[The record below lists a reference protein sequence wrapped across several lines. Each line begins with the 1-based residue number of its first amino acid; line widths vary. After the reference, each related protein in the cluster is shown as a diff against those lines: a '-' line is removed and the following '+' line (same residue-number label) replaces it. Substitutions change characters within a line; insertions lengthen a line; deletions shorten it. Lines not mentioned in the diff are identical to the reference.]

1 MAGVSRKKTTMT
13 QKEKAQMVF
22 GLDIGTRSIVG
33 TVGYRDGE
41 RFIVKAECAKEH
53 ETRAM
58 LDGQIHDIRKVGS
71 TIKEVKETLEK
82 ELGFLLKDV
91 CIAAAG
97 RVLRTVTI
105 HVETAFEEDR
115 TVERDDMYVLSAKG
129 VEQAYEEFSKDNHTG
144 LKFFCVGYSVIRYY
158 MNGYQILNP
167 EEHKAGNIGADMI
180 VTFLPEDVV
189 DGLYKAVELAGLTA
203 VNLTLEPIAAIQVA
217 IPEKFRM
224 LNIALVDVGAGTSDI
239 SITKDGA
246 IVAYGMI
253 PIAGDSLTE
262 TIAKHCLVDFNA
274 AEEIKRQIEDKE
286 EISFTDI
293 MGLPQ
298 TISSQELLEVLEPQI
313 EAMTK
318 PVAECIMEL
327 NGDKPVS
334 AVFVVGGGG
343 KIPGYTKKLS
353 EELGIVKERVAVRGG
368 DVMGFVDFPDYVQKD
383 SLLVTPVGI
392 CLSYYEQHNNIIYV
406 TFNEESIKIY
416 DNGKLSVVD
425 AAMQADFPNEGLFP
439 KRGDELDFTV
449 DGKKRIRRGQPGESA
464 IIMVN
469 GAPADIHTPIKA
481 NDVITIMPSTA
492 GEAAK
497 LKIGALPEYRQSLT
511 IKVNDKEVTLPK
523 FAMVNGEMQSEFYDI
538 KNGDKIEM
546 QAYYTVEQ
554 VKELLDLSLDGKRV
568 LLNNAPA
575 SLSDKV
581 YENFSLQIADAGDV
595 PETWEALPDET
606 AETTVEPETGEDVT
620 SESPIAEQAPGGTQA
635 SCRST
640 ELTAGDGNV
649 VPTAGDATTENSVT
663 EPASGGNAAPVA
675 AQADTAENSHTDGVA
690 DLTEKALADGATDEA
705 AEQPEEEPVPE
716 PVIHDVHVVV
726 NGSPITLRGKTSYV
740 YVDVFD
746 YIDFDLKH
754 PKGSGI
760 ETLLNGQSAE
770 YLKEIFDGDVID
782 IRWKD

>member
-82 ELGFLLKDV
+82 ELGFPLKDV

-105 HVETAFEEDR
+105 HVETVFEEDR

-246 IVAYGMI
+246 IAAYGMI

-262 TIAKHCLVDFNA
+262 TVARHCLVDFNA
-274 AEEIKRQIEDKE
+274 AEEIKRQIEEKE

-298 TISSQELLEVLEPQI
+298 TISSKELLEVMEPQI

-368 DVMGFVDFPDYVQKD
+368 DVMGFVDFPEYVQKD

-406 TFNEESIKIY
+406 TFNEENIKIY

-439 KRGDELDFTV
+439 RRGAELDFTV

-481 NDVITIMPSTA
+481 NDVIVIMPSTA

-581 YENFSLQIADAGDV
+581 YENFSLQIADAGEYENFSPQIADAGDV

-606 AETTVEPETGEDVT
+606 AESTGGSETGEDAI
-620 SESPIAEQAPGGTQA
+620 SESPMTEQAGN
-635 SCRST
+635 RST
-640 ELTAGDGNV
+640 ELTM
-649 VPTAGDATTENSVT
+649 GDATVET
-663 EPASGGNAAPVA
+663 P
-675 AQADTAENSHTDGVA
+675 
-690 DLTEKALADGATDEA
+690 ADGATDEA
-705 AEQPEEEPVPE
+705 AEQPEEEPVPK

-726 NGSPITLRGKTSYV
+726 NGSPITLRGKASYV

>member
-1 MAGVSRKKTTMT
+1 MAGVSRKKATMT

-82 ELGFLLKDV
+82 ELGFPLKDV

-246 IVAYGMI
+246 ITAYGMI

-262 TIAKHCLVDFNA
+262 TIARHCLVDFNA

-298 TISSQELLEVLEPQI
+298 TISSKELLEVMEPQI

-368 DVMGFVDFPDYVQKD
+368 DVMGFVDFPEYVQKD

-406 TFNEESIKIY
+406 TFNEENIKIY

-439 KRGDELDFTV
+439 RRGAELDFTV

-469 GAPADIHTPIKA
+469 GMPADIHTPIKA
-481 NDVITIMPSTA
+481 NDVIVIMPSTA

-511 IKVNDKEVTLPK
+511 IRVNEKEVTLPK
-523 FAMVNGEMQSEFYDI
+523 FAIVNGEMQSEFYDI
-538 KNGDKIEM
+538 KNDDKIEM

-581 YENFSLQIADAGDV
+581 YENFSLQIADAGEYENFSPQIADAGV
-595 PETWEALPDET
+595 MPDTWEALPDET
-606 AETTVEPETGEDVT
+606 AESTGGSETGEDAI
-620 SESPIAEQAPGGTQA
+620 SESPMTEQAGN
-635 SCRST
+635 RST
-640 ELTAGDGNV
+640 ELTM
-649 VPTAGDATTENSVT
+649 GDATVET
-663 EPASGGNAAPVA
+663 PA
-675 AQADTAENSHTDGVA
+675 DGAA
-690 DLTEKALADGATDEA
+690 DLTEKTPADGAADLTEKTPADEA
-705 AEQPEEEPVPE
+705 AEQPEEETVPK

-726 NGSPITLRGKTSYV
+726 NGSPITLRGKASYV

-754 PKGSGI
+754 PRGSGI

>member
-1 MAGVSRKKTTMT
+1 MAGVSRKKATMT

-82 ELGFLLKDV
+82 ELGFPLKDV

-105 HVETAFEEDR
+105 HVETVFEEDR

-246 IVAYGMI
+246 IAAYGMI

-262 TIAKHCLVDFNA
+262 TIARHCLVDFNA

-298 TISSQELLEVLEPQI
+298 TISSKELLEVMEPQI

-368 DVMGFVDFPDYVQKD
+368 DVMGFVDFPEYVQKD

-406 TFNEESIKIY
+406 TFNEENIKIY

-439 KRGDELDFTV
+439 RRGAELDFTV

-469 GAPADIHTPIKA
+469 GMPADIHTPIKA
-481 NDVITIMPSTA
+481 NDVIVIMPSTA

-511 IKVNDKEVTLPK
+511 IRVNEKEVTLPK

-581 YENFSLQIADAGDV
+581 YENFSLQIADAGEYENFSPQIADAGDV
-595 PETWEALPDET
+595 PETWEALPDE
-606 AETTVEPETGEDVT
+606 A
-620 SESPIAEQAPGGTQA
+620 
-635 SCRST
+635 
-640 ELTAGDGNV
+640 
-649 VPTAGDATTENSVT
+649 T
-663 EPASGGNAAPVA
+663 EP
-675 AQADTAENSHTDGVA
+675 AQADTVEQSHADGAA
-690 DLTEKALADGATDEA
+690 DLTEKTPADGAADLTEKTPADGAADLKEKTPADGAADLTEKTPADEA
-705 AEQPEEEPVPE
+705 AEQPEEEPAPE
-716 PVIHDVHVVV
+716 PVIHDVQVVV
-726 NGSPITLRGKTSYV
+726 NGSPITLHGKASYV

>member
-1 MAGVSRKKTTMT
+1 MAGVSRKKATMT

-82 ELGFLLKDV
+82 ELGFPLKDV

-167 EEHKAGNIGADMI
+167 EDHKAGNIGADMI

-246 IVAYGMI
+246 IAAYGMI

-262 TIAKHCLVDFNA
+262 IIARHCLVDFNA

-298 TISSQELLEVLEPQI
+298 TISSKELLEVMEPQI

-368 DVMGFVDFPDYVQKD
+368 DVMGFVDFPEYVQKD

-406 TFNEESIKIY
+406 TFNEENIKIY

-439 KRGDELDFTV
+439 RRGAELDFTV

-469 GAPADIHTPIKA
+469 GMPADIHTPIKA
-481 NDVITIMPSTA
+481 NDVIVIMPSTA
-492 GEAAK
+492 GEAAR

-523 FAMVNGEMQSEFYDI
+523 FAIVNGEMQSEFYDI

-581 YENFSLQIADAGDV
+581 YENFSLQIADAGEYENFSSQIADAGDV

-606 AETTVEPETGEDVT
+606 AESTGGSETGEDAISEKNVT
-620 SESPIAEQAPGGTQA
+620 EQSEQSAETQA
-635 SCRST
+635 
-640 ELTAGDGNV
+640 G
-649 VPTAGDATTENSVT
+649 
-663 EPASGGNAAPVA
+663 GGNTAPAA
-675 AQADTAENSHTDGVA
+675 AQADTVEQSKADGTA
-690 DLTEKALADGATDEA
+690 DLAEKTPADGATDED
-705 AEQPEEEPVPE
+705 AEQPEEENVPK

-726 NGSPITLRGKTSYV
+726 NGSPITLRGKASYV

-754 PKGSGI
+754 PRGSGI

>member
-1 MAGVSRKKTTMT
+1 
-13 QKEKAQMVF
+13 
-22 GLDIGTRSIVG
+22 
-33 TVGYRDGE
+33 
-41 RFIVKAECAKEH
+41 
-53 ETRAM
+53 
-58 LDGQIHDIRKVGS
+58 
-71 TIKEVKETLEK
+71 
-82 ELGFLLKDV
+82 
-91 CIAAAG
+91 
-97 RVLRTVTI
+97 
-105 HVETAFEEDR
+105 
-115 TVERDDMYVLSAKG
+115 
-129 VEQAYEEFSKDNHTG
+129 
-144 LKFFCVGYSVIRYY
+144 
-158 MNGYQILNP
+158 
-167 EEHKAGNIGADMI
+167 
-180 VTFLPEDVV
+180 
-189 DGLYKAVELAGLTA
+189 
-203 VNLTLEPIAAIQVA
+203 
-217 IPEKFRM
+217 M

-246 IVAYGMI
+246 IAAYGMI

-262 TIAKHCLVDFNA
+262 IIARHCLVDFNA

-298 TISSQELLEVLEPQI
+298 TISSKELLEVMEPQI

-368 DVMGFVDFPDYVQKD
+368 DVMGFVDFPEYVQKD

-406 TFNEESIKIY
+406 TFNEENIKIY

-439 KRGDELDFTV
+439 RRGAELDFTV

-469 GAPADIHTPIKA
+469 GMPADIHTPIKA
-481 NDVITIMPSTA
+481 NDVIVIMPSTA

-581 YENFSLQIADAGDV
+581 YENFSLQIADAGNV

-606 AETTVEPETGEDVT
+606 AESTGESETEEDAISKKNVT
-620 SESPIAEQAPGGTQA
+620 EQSEQSAETQA
-635 SCRST
+635 
-640 ELTAGDGNV
+640 G
-649 VPTAGDATTENSVT
+649 
-663 EPASGGNAAPVA
+663 GGNTAPAA
-675 AQADTAENSHTDGVA
+675 AQADTVEQSKADGTA
-690 DLTEKALADGATDEA
+690 DLAEKTPADGIADEA
-705 AEQPEEEPVPE
+705 AEQPEEENVPK

-726 NGSPITLRGKTSYV
+726 NGSPITLRGKASYV

>member
-1 MAGVSRKKTTMT
+1 MAGVSRKKATMT

-82 ELGFLLKDV
+82 ELGFPLKDV

-129 VEQAYEEFSKDNHTG
+129 VEQAYEEFSRDNHTG

-246 IVAYGMI
+246 IAAYGMI

-262 TIAKHCLVDFNA
+262 TIARHCLVDFNA

-298 TISSQELLEVLEPQI
+298 TISSKELLEVMEPQI

-368 DVMGFVDFPDYVQKD
+368 DVMGFVDFPEYVQKD

-406 TFNEESIKIY
+406 TFNEENIKIY

-439 KRGDELDFTV
+439 RRGAELDFTV

-481 NDVITIMPSTA
+481 NDVIVIMPSTA

-581 YENFSLQIADAGDV
+581 YENFSLQIADAGEYENFSSQIADAGNV

-606 AETTVEPETGEDVT
+606 AESTGESETGEDAI
-620 SESPIAEQAPGGTQA
+620 SESPMTEQTGNK
-635 SCRST
+635 ST
-640 ELTAGDGNV
+640 ELTM
-649 VPTAGDATTENSVT
+649 GDATVET
-663 EPASGGNAAPVA
+663 P
-675 AQADTAENSHTDGVA
+675 
-690 DLTEKALADGATDEA
+690 ADGAADEA
-705 AEQPEEEPVPE
+705 AEQPEEEPVPK

-726 NGSPITLRGKTSYV
+726 NGIPITLHGKASYV

>member
-1 MAGVSRKKTTMT
+1 MAGVSRKKATIT

-82 ELGFLLKDV
+82 ELGFPLKDV

-246 IVAYGMI
+246 ITAYGMI

-262 TIAKHCLVDFNA
+262 TIARHCLVDFNA

-286 EISFTDI
+286 EVSFTDI

-298 TISSQELLEVLEPQI
+298 TISSKELLEVMEPQI

-368 DVMGFVDFPDYVQKD
+368 DVMGFVDFPEYVQKD

-406 TFNEESIKIY
+406 TFNEENIKIY

-439 KRGDELDFTV
+439 RRGAELDFTV

-469 GAPADIHTPIKA
+469 GMPADIHTPIKA
-481 NDVITIMPSTA
+481 NDVIIIMPSTA

-581 YENFSLQIADAGDV
+581 YENFSLQIADAGEYENFSPQIANAGNMPD
-595 PETWEALPDET
+595 TWEVLPDET
-606 AETTVEPETGEDVT
+606 AESTGESETGEDAISEKNVT
-620 SESPIAEQAPGGTQA
+620 EQSEQSAETQA
-635 SCRST
+635 
-640 ELTAGDGNV
+640 G
-649 VPTAGDATTENSVT
+649 
-663 EPASGGNAAPVA
+663 GGNTAPAA
-675 AQADTAENSHTDGVA
+675 AQADTVEQSKADGTA
-690 DLTEKALADGATDEA
+690 DLAEKTPADGATDET
-705 AEQPEEEPVPE
+705 AEQPEEEPVPKT
-716 PVIHDVHVVV
+716 VIHDVHVVV
-726 NGSPITLRGKTSYV
+726 NGIPITLHGKASYV

-754 PKGSGI
+754 PRGSGI

>member
-1 MAGVSRKKTTMT
+1 MAGVSRKKATMT

-82 ELGFLLKDV
+82 ELGFPLKDV

-167 EEHKAGNIGADMI
+167 EDHKAGNIGADMI

-246 IVAYGMI
+246 IAAYGMI

-262 TIAKHCLVDFNA
+262 IIARHCLVDFNA

-298 TISSQELLEVLEPQI
+298 TISSKELLEVMEPQI

-368 DVMGFVDFPDYVQKD
+368 DVMGFVDFPEYVQKD

-406 TFNEESIKIY
+406 TFNEENIKIY

-439 KRGDELDFTV
+439 RRGAELDFTV

-469 GAPADIHTPIKA
+469 GMPADIHTPIKA
-481 NDVITIMPSTA
+481 NDVIVIMPSTA

-581 YENFSLQIADAGDV
+581 YENFSLQIADAGEYENFSPQIADAGDV

-606 AETTVEPETGEDVT
+606 AESTGGSETGEDEISEKNVT
-620 SESPIAEQAPGGTQA
+620 EQSEQSAETQA
-635 SCRST
+635 
-640 ELTAGDGNV
+640 G
-649 VPTAGDATTENSVT
+649 
-663 EPASGGNAAPVA
+663 GGNTAPAA
-675 AQADTAENSHTDGVA
+675 AQADTVEQSKADGTA
-690 DLTEKALADGATDEA
+690 DLAEKTPADGIADEA
-705 AEQPEEEPVPE
+705 AEQPEEEPVPK

-726 NGSPITLRGKTSYV
+726 NGSPITLRGKASYV

-754 PKGSGI
+754 PRGSGI

>member
-1 MAGVSRKKTTMT
+1 
-13 QKEKAQMVF
+13 
-22 GLDIGTRSIVG
+22 
-33 TVGYRDGE
+33 
-41 RFIVKAECAKEH
+41 
-53 ETRAM
+53 
-58 LDGQIHDIRKVGS
+58 
-71 TIKEVKETLEK
+71 
-82 ELGFLLKDV
+82 
-91 CIAAAG
+91 
-97 RVLRTVTI
+97 
-105 HVETAFEEDR
+105 
-115 TVERDDMYVLSAKG
+115 
-129 VEQAYEEFSKDNHTG
+129 
-144 LKFFCVGYSVIRYY
+144 
-158 MNGYQILNP
+158 
-167 EEHKAGNIGADMI
+167 
-180 VTFLPEDVV
+180 
-189 DGLYKAVELAGLTA
+189 
-203 VNLTLEPIAAIQVA
+203 
-217 IPEKFRM
+217 M

-246 IVAYGMI
+246 IAAYGMI

-262 TIAKHCLVDFNA
+262 TVARHCLVDFNA

-298 TISSQELLEVLEPQI
+298 TISSKELLEVMEPQI

-406 TFNEESIKIY
+406 TFNEENIKIY

-439 KRGDELDFTV
+439 RRGAELDFTV

-469 GAPADIHTPIKA
+469 GMPADIHTPIKA
-481 NDVITIMPSTA
+481 NDVIVIMPSTA

-581 YENFSLQIADAGDV
+581 YENFSLQIADAGDM
-595 PETWEALPDET
+595 PESWEALPDET
-606 AETTVEPETGEDVT
+606 AESTGESETGEDAISEKNVT
-620 SESPIAEQAPGGTQA
+620 EQNERSAGTQA
-635 SCRST
+635 
-640 ELTAGDGNV
+640 G
-649 VPTAGDATTENSVT
+649 
-663 EPASGGNAAPVA
+663 GGNTAPAAV
-675 AQADTAENSHTDGVA
+675 QADTVEQSKADGTA
-690 DLTEKALADGATDEA
+690 DLTEKTPADGVTDEA
-705 AEQPEEEPVPE
+705 AEQPEEETDPK

-726 NGSPITLRGKTSYV
+726 NGSPITLRGKASYV

>member
-58 LDGQIHDIRKVGS
+58 LDGQIHDIRKVGG

-82 ELGFLLKDV
+82 ELGFPLKDV

-105 HVETAFEEDR
+105 HVETVFEEDR

-262 TIAKHCLVDFNA
+262 AIARHCLVDFNA

-298 TISSQELLEVLEPQI
+298 TISSKELLEVMEPQI

-368 DVMGFVDFPDYVQKD
+368 DVMGFVDFPEYVQKD

-406 TFNEESIKIY
+406 TFNEENIKIY

-439 KRGDELDFTV
+439 RRGAELDFTV

-469 GAPADIHTPIKA
+469 GMPADIHTPIKA
-481 NDVITIMPSTA
+481 NDVIVIMPSTA
-492 GEAAK
+492 GEAAR

-511 IKVNDKEVTLPK
+511 IKVNDKEVMLPK

-581 YENFSLQIADAGDV
+581 YENFSLQIADAGEYENFSPQIADAGDV

-606 AETTVEPETGEDVT
+606 AESTGESETGEDAISEKNVT
-620 SESPIAEQAPGGTQA
+620 EQSEQSAETQA
-635 SCRST
+635 
-640 ELTAGDGNV
+640 G
-649 VPTAGDATTENSVT
+649 
-663 EPASGGNAAPVA
+663 GGNTAPAA
-675 AQADTAENSHTDGVA
+675 AQADTVEQSKADGTA
-690 DLTEKALADGATDEA
+690 DLAEKTPADGIADEA
-705 AEQPEEEPVPE
+705 AEQPEEEPVPK

-726 NGSPITLRGKTSYV
+726 NGIPITLHGKASYV

-754 PKGSGI
+754 PRGSGI

>member
-1 MAGVSRKKTTMT
+1 MAGVSRKKATMT

-82 ELGFLLKDV
+82 ELGFPLKDV

-167 EEHKAGNIGADMI
+167 EDHKAGNIGADMI

-246 IVAYGMI
+246 IAAYGMI

-262 TIAKHCLVDFNA
+262 IIARHCLVDFNT

-298 TISSQELLEVLEPQI
+298 TISSKELLEVMEPQI

-368 DVMGFVDFPDYVQKD
+368 DVMGFVDFPEYVQKD

-406 TFNEESIKIY
+406 TFNEENIKIY

-439 KRGDELDFTV
+439 RRGAELDFTV

-469 GAPADIHTPIKA
+469 GMPADIHTPIKA
-481 NDVITIMPSTA
+481 NDVIVIMPSTA
-492 GEAAK
+492 GEAAR

-581 YENFSLQIADAGDV
+581 YENFSLQIADAGEYENFSPQIADAGDV

-606 AETTVEPETGEDVT
+606 AESTGESETGEDAISEKNVT
-620 SESPIAEQAPGGTQA
+620 EQSEQSAETQA
-635 SCRST
+635 
-640 ELTAGDGNV
+640 G
-649 VPTAGDATTENSVT
+649 
-663 EPASGGNAAPVA
+663 GGNTAPAA
-675 AQADTAENSHTDGVA
+675 AQADTVEQSKADGTA
-690 DLTEKALADGATDEA
+690 DLAEKTPADGIADEA
-705 AEQPEEEPVPE
+705 AEQPEEENVPK

-726 NGSPITLRGKTSYV
+726 NGSPITLHGKASYV

>member
-1 MAGVSRKKTTMT
+1 MAGVSRKKATMT

-82 ELGFLLKDV
+82 ELGFPLKDV

-180 VTFLPEDVV
+180 VTFLPEDIV

-298 TISSQELLEVLEPQI
+298 TISSKELLEVLEPQI

-595 PETWEALPDET
+595 PETWEALPDE
-606 AETTVEPETGEDVT
+606 A
-620 SESPIAEQAPGGTQA
+620 
-635 SCRST
+635 
-640 ELTAGDGNV
+640 
-649 VPTAGDATTENSVT
+649 T
-663 EPASGGNAAPVA
+663 EP
-675 AQADTAENSHTDGVA
+675 AQADTVEQSHADGAA
-690 DLTEKALADGATDEA
+690 DLTEKTPADGAADLTEKTPADGAADLTEKTPADEA
-705 AEQPEEEPVPE
+705 AEQPEEEPAPE
-716 PVIHDVHVVV
+716 PVIHDVQVVV
-726 NGSPITLRGKTSYV
+726 NGSPITLHGKASYV

-754 PKGSGI
+754 PRGSGI

>member
-1 MAGVSRKKTTMT
+1 MAGVSRKKATMT

-82 ELGFLLKDV
+82 ELGFPLKDV

-246 IVAYGMI
+246 IAAYGMI

-262 TIAKHCLVDFNA
+262 TIARHCLVDFNA

-298 TISSQELLEVLEPQI
+298 TISSKELLEVMEPQI

-368 DVMGFVDFPDYVQKD
+368 DVMGFVDFPEYVQKD

-406 TFNEESIKIY
+406 TFNEENIKIY

-439 KRGDELDFTV
+439 RRGAELDFTV

-469 GAPADIHTPIKA
+469 GMPADIHTPIKA
-481 NDVITIMPSTA
+481 NDVIVIMPSTA

-581 YENFSLQIADAGDV
+581 YENFSLQIADAGEYENFSSQIADAGNV

-606 AETTVEPETGEDVT
+606 AESTGESETGEDAI
-620 SESPIAEQAPGGTQA
+620 SESPMTEQTGNK
-635 SCRST
+635 ST
-640 ELTAGDGNV
+640 ELTM
-649 VPTAGDATTENSVT
+649 GDATVET
-663 EPASGGNAAPVA
+663 P
-675 AQADTAENSHTDGVA
+675 
-690 DLTEKALADGATDEA
+690 ADGAADEA
-705 AEQPEEEPVPE
+705 AEQPEEEPVPK

-726 NGSPITLRGKTSYV
+726 NGIPITLHGKASYV

>member
-1 MAGVSRKKTTMT
+1 MAGVSRKKATIT

-82 ELGFLLKDV
+82 ELGFPLKDV

-262 TIAKHCLVDFNA
+262 AIARHCLVDFNA

-298 TISSQELLEVLEPQI
+298 TISSKELLEVMEPQI

-368 DVMGFVDFPDYVQKD
+368 DVMGFVDFPEYVQKD

-406 TFNEESIKIY
+406 TFNEENIKIY

-439 KRGDELDFTV
+439 KRGAELDFTV

-469 GAPADIHTPIKA
+469 GMPADIHTPIKA
-481 NDVITIMPSTA
+481 NDVIVIMPSTA

-581 YENFSLQIADAGDV
+581 YENFSLQIADAGEYENFSPQIADAGV
-595 PETWEALPDET
+595 MPDTWEALPDET
-606 AETTVEPETGEDVT
+606 AESTGGSETGEDAISEKNVT
-620 SESPIAEQAPGGTQA
+620 EQSEQSAETQA
-635 SCRST
+635 
-640 ELTAGDGNV
+640 G
-649 VPTAGDATTENSVT
+649 
-663 EPASGGNAAPVA
+663 GGNTAPAA
-675 AQADTAENSHTDGVA
+675 AQADTVEQSKADGTA
-690 DLTEKALADGATDEA
+690 DLAEKTPADGIADEA
-705 AEQPEEEPVPE
+705 AEQPEEEPVPK

-726 NGSPITLRGKTSYV
+726 NGIPITLHGKASYV

-754 PKGSGI
+754 PRGSGI

>member
-1 MAGVSRKKTTMT
+1 MAGVSRKKATMT

-82 ELGFLLKDV
+82 ELGFPLKDV

-167 EEHKAGNIGADMI
+167 EDHKAGNIGADMI

-246 IVAYGMI
+246 IAAYGMI

-262 TIAKHCLVDFNA
+262 IIARHCLVDFNT

-298 TISSQELLEVLEPQI
+298 TISSKELLEVMEPQI

-368 DVMGFVDFPDYVQKD
+368 DVMGFVDFPEYVQKD

-406 TFNEESIKIY
+406 TFNEENIKIY

-439 KRGDELDFTV
+439 RRGAELDFTV

-469 GAPADIHTPIKA
+469 GMPADIHTPIKA
-481 NDVITIMPSTA
+481 NDVIVIMPSTA
-492 GEAAK
+492 GEAAR

-581 YENFSLQIADAGDV
+581 YENFSLQIADAGEYENFSSQIADAGDV

-606 AETTVEPETGEDVT
+606 AESTGESETGEDAISEKNVT
-620 SESPIAEQAPGGTQA
+620 EQSEQSAGTQA
-635 SCRST
+635 
-640 ELTAGDGNV
+640 G
-649 VPTAGDATTENSVT
+649 
-663 EPASGGNAAPVA
+663 GGNTAPA
-675 AQADTAENSHTDGVA
+675 EAQADTVEQSKADGTA
-690 DLTEKALADGATDEA
+690 DLAEKTPADGIADEA
-705 AEQPEEEPVPE
+705 AEQPEEEPVPK

-726 NGSPITLRGKTSYV
+726 NGIPITLHGKASYV

-754 PKGSGI
+754 PRGSGI

>member
-1 MAGVSRKKTTMT
+1 MAGVSRKKATMT

-82 ELGFLLKDV
+82 ELGFPLKDV

-167 EEHKAGNIGADMI
+167 EDHKAGNIGADMI

-246 IVAYGMI
+246 IAAYGMI

-262 TIAKHCLVDFNA
+262 IIARHCLVDFNT

-298 TISSQELLEVLEPQI
+298 TISSKELLEVMEPQI

-368 DVMGFVDFPDYVQKD
+368 DVMGFVDFPEYVQKD

-406 TFNEESIKIY
+406 TFNEENIKIY

-439 KRGDELDFTV
+439 RRGAELDFTV

-469 GAPADIHTPIKA
+469 GMPADIHTPIKA
-481 NDVITIMPSTA
+481 NDVIVIMPSTA

-511 IKVNDKEVTLPK
+511 IKVNDKEVMLPK
-523 FAMVNGEMQSEFYDI
+523 FAIVNGEMQSEFYDI

-581 YENFSLQIADAGDV
+581 YENFSLQIADAGEYENFSPQIADAGDV

-606 AETTVEPETGEDVT
+606 AESTGESETGEDEISEKNVT
-620 SESPIAEQAPGGTQA
+620 EQSEQSAETQA
-635 SCRST
+635 
-640 ELTAGDGNV
+640 D
-649 VPTAGDATTENSVT
+649 
-663 EPASGGNAAPVA
+663 GGNTAPAA
-675 AQADTAENSHTDGVA
+675 AQADTVEQSKADGTA
-690 DLTEKALADGATDEA
+690 DLAEKTPADGIADEA
-705 AEQPEEEPVPE
+705 AEQPEEENVPK

-726 NGSPITLRGKTSYV
+726 NGSPITLHGKASYV

-754 PKGSGI
+754 PRGSGI

>member
-1 MAGVSRKKTTMT
+1 MAGVSRKKATIT

-82 ELGFLLKDV
+82 ELGFPLKDV

-262 TIAKHCLVDFNA
+262 AIARHCLVDFNA

-298 TISSQELLEVLEPQI
+298 TISSKELLEVLEPQI

-368 DVMGFVDFPDYVQKD
+368 DVMGFVDFPEYVQKD

-406 TFNEESIKIY
+406 TFNEENIKIY

-439 KRGDELDFTV
+439 RRGAELDFTV

-469 GAPADIHTPIKA
+469 GMPADIHTPIKA
-481 NDVITIMPSTA
+481 NDVIVIMPSTA

-581 YENFSLQIADAGDV
+581 YENFSLQIADAGEYENFSPQIANAGNMPD
-595 PETWEALPDET
+595 TWEVLPDET
-606 AETTVEPETGEDVT
+606 AESTGESETGEDAISEKNVT
-620 SESPIAEQAPGGTQA
+620 EQSEQSAETQA
-635 SCRST
+635 
-640 ELTAGDGNV
+640 G
-649 VPTAGDATTENSVT
+649 
-663 EPASGGNAAPVA
+663 GGNTAPAA
-675 AQADTAENSHTDGVA
+675 AQADTVEQSKADGTA
-690 DLTEKALADGATDEA
+690 DLAEKTPADGIADEA
-705 AEQPEEEPVPE
+705 AEQPEEEPVPK

-726 NGSPITLRGKTSYV
+726 NGSPITLHGKASYV

>member
-1 MAGVSRKKTTMT
+1 MAGVSRKKATMT

-41 RFIVKAECAKEH
+41 LFIVKAECAKEH

-82 ELGFLLKDV
+82 ELGFPLKDV

-105 HVETAFEEDR
+105 HVETVFEEDR

-262 TIAKHCLVDFNA
+262 AIARHCLVDFNA

-298 TISSQELLEVLEPQI
+298 TISSKELLEVMEPQI

-368 DVMGFVDFPDYVQKD
+368 DVMGFVDFPEYVQKD

-406 TFNEESIKIY
+406 TFNEENIKIY

-439 KRGDELDFTV
+439 RRGAELDFTV

-481 NDVITIMPSTA
+481 NDVIVIMPSTA

-581 YENFSLQIADAGDV
+581 YENFSLQIADAGEYENFSPQIADAGV
-595 PETWEALPDET
+595 MPDTWEALPDET
-606 AETTVEPETGEDVT
+606 AESTGGSETGEDAISEKNVT
-620 SESPIAEQAPGGTQA
+620 EQSEQSAETQA
-635 SCRST
+635 
-640 ELTAGDGNV
+640 G
-649 VPTAGDATTENSVT
+649 
-663 EPASGGNAAPVA
+663 GGNTAPAA
-675 AQADTAENSHTDGVA
+675 AQADTVEQSKADGTA
-690 DLTEKALADGATDEA
+690 DLAEKTPADGIADEA
-705 AEQPEEEPVPE
+705 AEQPEEEPVPK

-726 NGSPITLRGKTSYV
+726 NGIPITLHGKASYV

-754 PKGSGI
+754 PRGSGI

>member
-1 MAGVSRKKTTMT
+1 MAGVSRKKATMT

-82 ELGFLLKDV
+82 ELGFPLKDV

-262 TIAKHCLVDFNA
+262 TVARHCLVDFNA

-298 TISSQELLEVLEPQI
+298 TISSKELLEVMEPQI

-406 TFNEESIKIY
+406 TFNEENIKIY

-439 KRGDELDFTV
+439 KRGAELDFTV

-469 GAPADIHTPIKA
+469 GMPADIHTPIKA
-481 NDVITIMPSTA
+481 NDVIVIMPSTA

-581 YENFSLQIADAGDV
+581 YENFSLQIADAGEYENFSPQIADAGDV

-606 AETTVEPETGEDVT
+606 AESTGGSETGEDAI
-620 SESPIAEQAPGGTQA
+620 SESPMTEQAGNK
-635 SCRST
+635 ST
-640 ELTAGDGNV
+640 ELTM
-649 VPTAGDATTENSVT
+649 GDATVET
-663 EPASGGNAAPVA
+663 P
-675 AQADTAENSHTDGVA
+675 
-690 DLTEKALADGATDEA
+690 ADGATDEA
-705 AEQPEEEPVPE
+705 AEQPEEEPVPK

-726 NGSPITLRGKTSYV
+726 NGSPITLRGKASYV

-754 PKGSGI
+754 PRGSGI

>member
-1 MAGVSRKKTTMT
+1 MAGVSRKKATMT

-82 ELGFLLKDV
+82 ELGFPLKDV

-262 TIAKHCLVDFNA
+262 AIARHCLVDFNA

-298 TISSQELLEVLEPQI
+298 TISSKELLEVLEPQI

-368 DVMGFVDFPDYVQKD
+368 DVMGFVDFPEYVQKD

-406 TFNEESIKIY
+406 TFNEENIKIY

-439 KRGDELDFTV
+439 RRGAELDFTV

-481 NDVITIMPSTA
+481 NDVIVIMPSTA

-581 YENFSLQIADAGDV
+581 YENFSLQIADAGEYENFSPQIANAGDM
-595 PETWEALPDET
+595 PDTWEVLPDET
-606 AETTVEPETGEDVT
+606 AESTGESETGEDAISEKNVT
-620 SESPIAEQAPGGTQA
+620 EQSEQSAETQA
-635 SCRST
+635 
-640 ELTAGDGNV
+640 G
-649 VPTAGDATTENSVT
+649 
-663 EPASGGNAAPVA
+663 GGNTAPAA
-675 AQADTAENSHTDGVA
+675 AQADTVEQSKADGTA
-690 DLTEKALADGATDEA
+690 DLAEKTPADGIADEA
-705 AEQPEEEPVPE
+705 AEQPEEEPAPE

-726 NGSPITLRGKTSYV
+726 NGSPITLHGKASYV

-754 PKGSGI
+754 PRGSGI

>member
-1 MAGVSRKKTTMT
+1 MAGVSRKKATMT

-82 ELGFLLKDV
+82 ELGFPLKDV

-246 IVAYGMI
+246 ITAYGMI

-262 TIAKHCLVDFNA
+262 TIARHCLVDFNA

-298 TISSQELLEVLEPQI
+298 TISSKELLEVMEPQI

-368 DVMGFVDFPDYVQKD
+368 DVMGFVDFPEYVQKD

-406 TFNEESIKIY
+406 TFNEENIKIY

-439 KRGDELDFTV
+439 RRGAELDFTV

-481 NDVITIMPSTA
+481 NDVIVIMPSTA
-492 GEAAK
+492 GEAAR

-581 YENFSLQIADAGDV
+581 YENFSLQIADAGEYENFSPQIANAGDM
-595 PETWEALPDET
+595 PDTWEVLPDET
-606 AETTVEPETGEDVT
+606 AESTGESETGEDAISEKNVT
-620 SESPIAEQAPGGTQA
+620 EQSEQSAETQA
-635 SCRST
+635 
-640 ELTAGDGNV
+640 G
-649 VPTAGDATTENSVT
+649 
-663 EPASGGNAAPVA
+663 GGNTAPVA
-675 AQADTAENSHTDGVA
+675 AQADTVEQSKADGTA
-690 DLTEKALADGATDEA
+690 DLAEKTPADGIADEA
-705 AEQPEEEPVPE
+705 AEQPEEEPAPE

-726 NGSPITLRGKTSYV
+726 NGSPITLHGKASYV

-754 PKGSGI
+754 PRGSGI

>member
-1 MAGVSRKKTTMT
+1 MAGVSRKKATMT

-82 ELGFLLKDV
+82 ELGFPLKDV

-253 PIAGDSLTE
+253 PIAGDSLKE
-262 TIAKHCLVDFNA
+262 AIARHCLVDFNA

-298 TISSQELLEVLEPQI
+298 TISSKELLEVMEPQI

-368 DVMGFVDFPDYVQKD
+368 DVMGFVDFPEYVQKD

-406 TFNEESIKIY
+406 TFNEENIKIY

-439 KRGDELDFTV
+439 RRGAELDFTV

-481 NDVITIMPSTA
+481 NDVIVIMPSTA

-581 YENFSLQIADAGDV
+581 YENFSLQIADAGEYENFSPQIANAGDM
-595 PETWEALPDET
+595 PDTWEVLPDET
-606 AETTVEPETGEDVT
+606 AESTGESQTGEDEISEKNVT
-620 SESPIAEQAPGGTQA
+620 EQSEQSAETQA
-635 SCRST
+635 
-640 ELTAGDGNV
+640 G
-649 VPTAGDATTENSVT
+649 
-663 EPASGGNAAPVA
+663 GGNTAPAA
-675 AQADTAENSHTDGVA
+675 AQADTVEQSKADGTA
-690 DLTEKALADGATDEA
+690 DLAEKTPADGIADEA
-705 AEQPEEEPVPE
+705 AEQPEEEPAPE

-726 NGSPITLRGKTSYV
+726 NGSPITLHGKASYV

-754 PKGSGI
+754 PRGSGI

>member
-1 MAGVSRKKTTMT
+1 MAGVSRKKATMT

-82 ELGFLLKDV
+82 ELGFPLKDV

-167 EEHKAGNIGADMI
+167 EDHKAGNIGADMI

-246 IVAYGMI
+246 IAAYGMI

-262 TIAKHCLVDFNA
+262 IIARHCLVDFNA

-298 TISSQELLEVLEPQI
+298 TISSKELLEVMEPQI

-368 DVMGFVDFPDYVQKD
+368 DVMGFVDFPEYVQKD

-406 TFNEESIKIY
+406 TFNEENIKIY

-439 KRGDELDFTV
+439 RRGAELDFTV

-469 GAPADIHTPIKA
+469 GMPADIHTPIKA
-481 NDVITIMPSTA
+481 NDVIVIMPSTA
-492 GEAAK
+492 GEAAR
-497 LKIGALPEYRQSLT
+497 LKIGSLPEYRQSLT

-523 FAMVNGEMQSEFYDI
+523 FAIVNGEMQSEFYDI

-581 YENFSLQIADAGDV
+581 YENFSLQIADAGEYENFSSQIADAGDV

-606 AETTVEPETGEDVT
+606 AESTGESETGEDAISEKNVT
-620 SESPIAEQAPGGTQA
+620 EQSEQSAETQA
-635 SCRST
+635 
-640 ELTAGDGNV
+640 G
-649 VPTAGDATTENSVT
+649 
-663 EPASGGNAAPVA
+663 GGNTAPAA
-675 AQADTAENSHTDGVA
+675 AQADTVEQSKADGTA
-690 DLTEKALADGATDEA
+690 DLAEKTPADGATDED
-705 AEQPEEEPVPE
+705 AEQPEEEPVPK

-726 NGSPITLRGKTSYV
+726 NDIPITLHGKASYV

-746 YIDFDLKH
+746 YIDFDLKN
-754 PKGSGI
+754 PRGSGI

>member
-1 MAGVSRKKTTMT
+1 MAGVSRKKATMT

-82 ELGFLLKDV
+82 ELGFPLKDV

-246 IVAYGMI
+246 ITAYGMI

-262 TIAKHCLVDFNA
+262 TIARHCLVDFNA

-298 TISSQELLEVLEPQI
+298 TISSKELLEVMEPQI

-368 DVMGFVDFPDYVQKD
+368 DVMGFVDFPEYVQKD

-406 TFNEESIKIY
+406 TFNEENIKIY

-439 KRGDELDFTV
+439 RRGAELDFTV

-481 NDVITIMPSTA
+481 NDVIVIMPSTA

-581 YENFSLQIADAGDV
+581 YENFSLQIADAGEYENFSPQIADAGDV

-606 AETTVEPETGEDVT
+606 AESTGGSETGEDAI
-620 SESPIAEQAPGGTQA
+620 SESPMTEQAGN
-635 SCRST
+635 RST
-640 ELTAGDGNV
+640 ELTM
-649 VPTAGDATTENSVT
+649 GDATVET
-663 EPASGGNAAPVA
+663 P
-675 AQADTAENSHTDGVA
+675 
-690 DLTEKALADGATDEA
+690 ADGATDEA
-705 AEQPEEEPVPE
+705 AEQPEEEPVPK

-726 NGSPITLRGKTSYV
+726 NGSPITLRGKASYV

>member
-1 MAGVSRKKTTMT
+1 MAGVSRKKATMT

-82 ELGFLLKDV
+82 ELGFPLKDV

-262 TIAKHCLVDFNA
+262 AIARHCLVDFNA

-298 TISSQELLEVLEPQI
+298 TISSKELLEVLEPQI

-368 DVMGFVDFPDYVQKD
+368 DVMGFVDFPEYVQKD

-406 TFNEESIKIY
+406 TFNEENIKIY

-439 KRGDELDFTV
+439 RRGAELDFTV

-469 GAPADIHTPIKA
+469 GMPADIHTPIKA
-481 NDVITIMPSTA
+481 NDVIVIMPSTA

-511 IKVNDKEVTLPK
+511 IRVNDKEVMLPK

-581 YENFSLQIADAGDV
+581 YENFSLQIADAGEYENVSPQIADAGDV

-606 AETTVEPETGEDVT
+606 AESTGESQTGEDEISEKNVT
-620 SESPIAEQAPGGTQA
+620 EQSEQSAETQA
-635 SCRST
+635 
-640 ELTAGDGNV
+640 G
-649 VPTAGDATTENSVT
+649 
-663 EPASGGNAAPVA
+663 GGNTAPAA
-675 AQADTAENSHTDGVA
+675 AQADTVEQSKADGTA
-690 DLTEKALADGATDEA
+690 DLAEKTPADGIADEA
-705 AEQPEEEPVPE
+705 AEQPEEEPAPE

-726 NGSPITLRGKTSYV
+726 NGSPITLHGKASYV

-754 PKGSGI
+754 PRGSGI

>member
-1 MAGVSRKKTTMT
+1 
-13 QKEKAQMVF
+13 
-22 GLDIGTRSIVG
+22 
-33 TVGYRDGE
+33 
-41 RFIVKAECAKEH
+41 
-53 ETRAM
+53 
-58 LDGQIHDIRKVGS
+58 
-71 TIKEVKETLEK
+71 
-82 ELGFLLKDV
+82 
-91 CIAAAG
+91 
-97 RVLRTVTI
+97 
-105 HVETAFEEDR
+105 
-115 TVERDDMYVLSAKG
+115 
-129 VEQAYEEFSKDNHTG
+129 
-144 LKFFCVGYSVIRYY
+144 
-158 MNGYQILNP
+158 
-167 EEHKAGNIGADMI
+167 
-180 VTFLPEDVV
+180 
-189 DGLYKAVELAGLTA
+189 
-203 VNLTLEPIAAIQVA
+203 
-217 IPEKFRM
+217 
-224 LNIALVDVGAGTSDI
+224 
-239 SITKDGA
+239 
-246 IVAYGMI
+246 
-253 PIAGDSLTE
+253 
-262 TIAKHCLVDFNA
+262 
-274 AEEIKRQIEDKE
+274 
-286 EISFTDI
+286 
-293 MGLPQ
+293 
-298 TISSQELLEVLEPQI
+298 
-313 EAMTK
+313 
-318 PVAECIMEL
+318 
-327 NGDKPVS
+327 
-334 AVFVVGGGG
+334 
-343 KIPGYTKKLS
+343 
-353 EELGIVKERVAVRGG
+353 
-368 DVMGFVDFPDYVQKD
+368 MGFVDFPEYVQKD

-406 TFNEESIKIY
+406 TFNEENIKIY

-439 KRGDELDFTV
+439 RRGAELDFTV

-481 NDVITIMPSTA
+481 NDVIVIMPSTA

-606 AETTVEPETGEDVT
+606 AESTGESETGEDAISEKNVT
-620 SESPIAEQAPGGTQA
+620 EQSEQSAGTQA
-635 SCRST
+635 
-640 ELTAGDGNV
+640 G
-649 VPTAGDATTENSVT
+649 
-663 EPASGGNAAPVA
+663 GGNTAPAA
-675 AQADTAENSHTDGVA
+675 AQADTVEQSKADGTA
-690 DLTEKALADGATDEA
+690 DLAEKTPADGAADED
-705 AEQPEEEPVPE
+705 AEQPEEENVPK

-726 NGSPITLRGKTSYV
+726 NGSPITLRGKASYV

-754 PKGSGI
+754 PRGSGI

>member
-1 MAGVSRKKTTMT
+1 MAGVSRKKATIT

-82 ELGFLLKDV
+82 ELGFPLKDV

-246 IVAYGMI
+246 ITAYGMI

-262 TIAKHCLVDFNA
+262 TIARHCLVDFNA

-298 TISSQELLEVLEPQI
+298 TISSKELLEVMEPQI

-368 DVMGFVDFPDYVQKD
+368 DVMGFVDFPEYVQKD

-406 TFNEESIKIY
+406 TFNEENIKIY

-439 KRGDELDFTV
+439 RRGAELDFTV

-469 GAPADIHTPIKA
+469 GMPADIHTPIKA
-481 NDVITIMPSTA
+481 NDVIVIMPSTA

-581 YENFSLQIADAGDV
+581 YENFSLQIADAGEYENFSPQIANAGDM
-595 PETWEALPDET
+595 PDTWEVLPDET
-606 AETTVEPETGEDVT
+606 AESTGESQTGEDAIPEKNVT
-620 SESPIAEQAPGGTQA
+620 EQSEQSAETQA
-635 SCRST
+635 
-640 ELTAGDGNV
+640 G
-649 VPTAGDATTENSVT
+649 
-663 EPASGGNAAPVA
+663 GGNTAPAA
-675 AQADTAENSHTDGVA
+675 AQADTVEQSKADGTA
-690 DLTEKALADGATDEA
+690 DLAEKTPADGIADEA
-705 AEQPEEEPVPE
+705 AEQPEEEPAPE

-726 NGSPITLRGKTSYV
+726 NGSPITLHGKASYV

-754 PKGSGI
+754 PRGSGI

>member
-1 MAGVSRKKTTMT
+1 MAGVSRKKATMT

-82 ELGFLLKDV
+82 ELGFPLKDV

-129 VEQAYEEFSKDNHTG
+129 VEQAYEEFSRDNHTG

-246 IVAYGMI
+246 IAAYGMI

-262 TIAKHCLVDFNA
+262 TIARHCLVDFNA

-298 TISSQELLEVLEPQI
+298 TISSKELLEVMEPQI

-368 DVMGFVDFPDYVQKD
+368 DVMGFVDFPEYVQKD

-406 TFNEESIKIY
+406 TFNEENIKIY

-439 KRGDELDFTV
+439 RRGAELDFTV

-469 GAPADIHTPIKA
+469 GMPADIHTPIKA
-481 NDVITIMPSTA
+481 NDVIVIMPSTA

-511 IKVNDKEVTLPK
+511 IRVNEKEVTLPK
-523 FAMVNGEMQSEFYDI
+523 FAIVNGEMQSEFYDI

-581 YENFSLQIADAGDV
+581 YENFSLQIADAGEYENFSPQIADAGV
-595 PETWEALPDET
+595 MPDTWEALPDET
-606 AETTVEPETGEDVT
+606 AESTGGSETGEDAI
-620 SESPIAEQAPGGTQA
+620 SESPMTEQAGN
-635 SCRST
+635 RST
-640 ELTAGDGNV
+640 ELTM
-649 VPTAGDATTENSVT
+649 GDATVET
-663 EPASGGNAAPVA
+663 PA
-675 AQADTAENSHTDGVA
+675 DGAA
-690 DLTEKALADGATDEA
+690 DLTEKTPADGAADLTEKTPADEA
-705 AEQPEEEPVPE
+705 AEQPEEETVPK

-726 NGSPITLRGKTSYV
+726 NGSPITLRGKASYV

-754 PKGSGI
+754 PRGSGI

>member
-1 MAGVSRKKTTMT
+1 MAGVSRKKATMT

-82 ELGFLLKDV
+82 ELGFPLKDV

-262 TIAKHCLVDFNA
+262 AIARHCLVDFNA

-298 TISSQELLEVLEPQI
+298 TISSKELLEVMEPQI

-368 DVMGFVDFPDYVQKD
+368 DVMGFVDFPEYVQKD

-406 TFNEESIKIY
+406 TFNEENIKIY

-439 KRGDELDFTV
+439 RRGAELDFTV

-469 GAPADIHTPIKA
+469 GMPADIHTPIKA
-481 NDVITIMPSTA
+481 NDVIVIMPSTA

-581 YENFSLQIADAGDV
+581 YENFSLQIADAGEYENFSPQIADAGDV

-606 AETTVEPETGEDVT
+606 AESTGESETGEDAISEKNVT
-620 SESPIAEQAPGGTQA
+620 EQSEQSAETQA
-635 SCRST
+635 
-640 ELTAGDGNV
+640 G
-649 VPTAGDATTENSVT
+649 
-663 EPASGGNAAPVA
+663 GGNTAPAA
-675 AQADTAENSHTDGVA
+675 AQADTVEQSKADGTA
-690 DLTEKALADGATDEA
+690 DLAEKTPADGIADEA
-705 AEQPEEEPVPE
+705 AEQPEEETVPK

-726 NGSPITLRGKTSYV
+726 NGSPITLHGKASYV

>member
-58 LDGQIHDIRKVGS
+58 LDGQIHDIRKVGG

-82 ELGFLLKDV
+82 ELGFPLKDV

-246 IVAYGMI
+246 IAAYGMI

-262 TIAKHCLVDFNA
+262 IIARHCLVDFNT

-298 TISSQELLEVLEPQI
+298 TISSKELLEVMEPQI

-368 DVMGFVDFPDYVQKD
+368 DVMGFVDFPEYVQKD

-406 TFNEESIKIY
+406 TFNEENIKIY

-439 KRGDELDFTV
+439 RRGAELDFTV

-469 GAPADIHTPIKA
+469 GMPADIHTPIKA
-481 NDVITIMPSTA
+481 NDVIVIMPSTA
-492 GEAAK
+492 GEAAR
-497 LKIGALPEYRQSLT
+497 LKIGSLPEYRQSLT

-581 YENFSLQIADAGDV
+581 YENFSLQIADAGEYENFSPQIADAGDV

-606 AETTVEPETGEDVT
+606 AESTGESETGEDAISEKNVT
-620 SESPIAEQAPGGTQA
+620 EQSEQSAETQA
-635 SCRST
+635 
-640 ELTAGDGNV
+640 G
-649 VPTAGDATTENSVT
+649 
-663 EPASGGNAAPVA
+663 GGNTAPAA
-675 AQADTAENSHTDGVA
+675 AQADTVEQSKADGTA
-690 DLTEKALADGATDEA
+690 DLAEKTPADGIADEA
-705 AEQPEEEPVPE
+705 AEQPEEETVPK

-726 NGSPITLRGKTSYV
+726 NGSPITLHGKASYV